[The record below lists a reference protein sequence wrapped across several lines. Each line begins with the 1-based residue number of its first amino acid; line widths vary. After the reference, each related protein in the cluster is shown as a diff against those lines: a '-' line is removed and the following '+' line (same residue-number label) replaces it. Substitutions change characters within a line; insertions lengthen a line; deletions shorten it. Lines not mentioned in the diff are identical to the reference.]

1 MNILSNLYPSLK
13 LAASQPPS
21 TKEEVNALLEF
32 SPIPVPSEYLQIIQH
47 GSNLE
52 IGVDLGSRGYWF
64 IRIYGAAVVIE
75 MNKAYEVQKEL
86 KHVLAIGDNEGGE
99 MLVLAPQADP
109 PGIYLNSMSCLSDM
123 DEATFIASN
132 LTELLVD
139 GKNLRHVFL
148 TEM

>member
-1 MNILSNLYPSLK
+1 MNILSNLYPNLK
-13 LAASQPPS
+13 LAASRPPS
-21 TKEEVNALLEF
+21 TKEEIKALLEF
-32 SPIPVPSEYLQIIQH
+32 SPIPVPQEYLQLIQQ
-47 GSNLE
+47 GSEME
-52 IGVDLGSRGYWF
+52 IGVDLGCRGYWF
-64 IRIYGAAVVIE
+64 IRIYGATTAIE
-75 MNKAYEVQKEL
+75 MNKAYKVQKV
-86 KHVLAIGDNEGGE
+86 KNVLAIGDNEGGE

-109 PGIYLNSMSCLSDM
+109 PGIYLNPMSCLSDM